1 MPKITQ
7 TLLLGLAV
15 FASPPFGR
23 NGKAMEGHALDPPNR
38 SCLGRFALGL
48 RDLAVVGFSRIASAI
63 EARDGAALAKLVDF
77 RALRK
82 SLTKQIVAA
91 YIELTGKEKQLG
103 LMGKTLAVGI
113 GTSYAEPIVAELL
126 NEQTLI
132 DLLTKGQVGGGGGV
146 GAVKVPAELA
156 PFSKSAMQS
165 AWQTW
170 WASEY
175 GLGDYYIYLPPD
187 KAPDKQFKVRLSLKD
202 LQWKLTGLDLPGP
215 MRVELAQQLVKQRAE
230 KSE

>member
-1 MPKITQ
+1 MEKQWRAMRWALRIAAVLAA
-7 TLLLGLAV
+7 LLLAY
-15 FASPPFGR
+15 AIWP
-23 NGKAMEGHALDPPNR
+23 
-38 SCLGRFALGL
+38 
-48 RDLAVVGFSRIASAI
+48 VVGFSRIASAI

>member
-1 MPKITQ
+1 MESMRWAIRIAAVLAV
-7 TLLLGLAV
+7 LLLAY
-15 FASPPFGR
+15 AIWP
-23 NGKAMEGHALDPPNR
+23 
-38 SCLGRFALGL
+38 
-48 RDLAVVGFSRIASAI
+48 VVGFARIASAI

-156 PFSKSAMQS
+156 PFSGSALQS
-165 AWQTW
+165 GWRTW

-175 GLGDYYIYLPPD
+175 GLGDYYVYLPPD
-187 KAPDKQFKVRLSLKD
+187 KTPDKQFKVRLSLKD

-215 MRVELAQQLVKQRAE
+215 MRIELAQQLVKQRAE

>member
-1 MPKITQ
+1 
-7 TLLLGLAV
+7 V
-15 FASPPFGR
+15 
-23 NGKAMEGHALDPPNR
+23 EGDALEPPNR
-38 SCLGRFALGL
+38 CCLGGFAFGLCDLAGGGL
-48 RDLAVVGFSRIASAI
+48 RAHRVSHRGEGWRRSRQ
-63 EARDGAALAKLVDF
+63 ARRL

-103 LMGKTLAVGI
+103 LMTISVGI

-132 DLLTKGQVGGGGGV
+132 DLLTKGEVGGGSN
-146 GAVKVPAELA
+146 VKVPADFA
-156 PFSKSAMQS
+156 PFSKSALQS
-165 AWQTW
+165 GWRTW

-175 GLGDYYIYLPPD
+175 GLGDYYVYLPPD
-187 KAPDKQFKVRLSLKD
+187 KAPDKQFKVKLSLKE
-202 LQWKLTGLDLPGP
+202 LQWKLAGIDLPQP
-215 MRVELAQQLVKQRAE
+215 MRVELAQQLIKQRAE

>member
-1 MPKITQ
+1 MRWTLRIAAVLAI
-7 TLLLGLAV
+7 LLLAY
-15 FASPPFGR
+15 AIWP
-23 NGKAMEGHALDPPNR
+23 
-38 SCLGRFALGL
+38 
-48 RDLAVVGFSRIASAI
+48 VVGFARIASAI
-63 EARDGAALAKLVDF
+63 EARDGAALAELVDF

-156 PFSKSAMQS
+156 PFSKSALQS
-165 AWQTW
+165 GWRTW

-175 GLGDYYIYLPPD
+175 GLGDYYVYLPPD
-187 KAPDKQFKVRLSLKD
+187 KTPDKQFKVRLSLKD
-202 LQWKLTGLDLPGP
+202 LQWKLTGLDLPQP

>member
-1 MPKITQ
+1 MRWTLRIAAVLAI
-7 TLLLGLAV
+7 LLLAY
-15 FASPPFGR
+15 AIWP
-23 NGKAMEGHALDPPNR
+23 
-38 SCLGRFALGL
+38 
-48 RDLAVVGFSRIASAI
+48 VVGFARIASAI

-113 GTSYAEPIVAELL
+113 GTSYTEPIVAELL

-156 PFSKSAMQS
+156 PFSKSALQS
-165 AWQTW
+165 GWRTW

-175 GLGDYYIYLPPD
+175 GLGDY
-187 KAPDKQFKVRLSLKD
+187 
-202 LQWKLTGLDLPGP
+202 
-215 MRVELAQQLVKQRAE
+215 
-230 KSE
+230 

>member
-1 MPKITQ
+1 MESMRWTLRIAAVLAV
-7 TLLLGLAV
+7 LLLAY
-15 FASPPFGR
+15 AIWP
-23 NGKAMEGHALDPPNR
+23 
-38 SCLGRFALGL
+38 
-48 RDLAVVGFSRIASAI
+48 VVGFARIASAI

-156 PFSKSAMQS
+156 PFSKSALQS
-165 AWQTW
+165 GWQTW

-175 GLGDYYIYLPPD
+175 GLGDYYVYLPPD
-187 KAPDKQFKVRLSLKD
+187 KTPDKQFKVRLSLKD
-202 LQWKLTGLDLPGP
+202 LQWKLTGLDLPQP

>member
-1 MPKITQ
+1 MEKQWRAMRWTLRIAAVLAA
-7 TLLLGLAV
+7 LLLAY
-15 FASPPFGR
+15 AIWP
-23 NGKAMEGHALDPPNR
+23 
-38 SCLGRFALGL
+38 
-48 RDLAVVGFSRIASAI
+48 VVGFSRIASAI

>member
-1 MPKITQ
+1 MRWTLRIAAVLAV
-7 TLLLGLAV
+7 LLLAY
-15 FASPPFGR
+15 AIWP
-23 NGKAMEGHALDPPNR
+23 
-38 SCLGRFALGL
+38 
-48 RDLAVVGFSRIASAI
+48 VVGFARIASAI

-132 DLLTKGQVGGGGGV
+132 DLLTKGEV
-146 GAVKVPAELA
+146 GAAAVTSR
-156 PFSKSAMQS
+156 FRR
-165 AWQTW
+165 
-170 WASEY
+170 
-175 GLGDYYIYLPPD
+175 ILPPSPSRRCR
-187 KAPDKQFKVRLSLKD
+187 AAGGRGGPPN
-202 LQWKLTGLDLPGP
+202 TGLAITTSIS
-215 MRVELAQQLVKQRAE
+215 RRTKRRT
-230 KSE
+230 SSSR

>member
-1 MPKITQ
+1 MEGMRWTLRIAAVLAV
-7 TLLLGLAV
+7 LLLAY
-15 FASPPFGR
+15 AIWP
-23 NGKAMEGHALDPPNR
+23 
-38 SCLGRFALGL
+38 
-48 RDLAVVGFSRIASAI
+48 VVGFARIASAI
-63 EARDGAALAKLVDF
+63 EAKDGPGLAKLVDF

-91 YIELTGKEKQLG
+91 YIELTGKEKELG

-113 GTSYAEPIVAELL
+113 GSSYAEPIVAELL

-156 PFSKSAMQS
+156 PFSKSALES
-165 AWQTW
+165 GWRTW

-175 GLGDYYIYLPPD
+175 GLGDYYVYLPPD

-202 LQWKLTGLDLPGP
+202 LQWKLTGLDLPQP
-215 MRVELAQQLVKQRAE
+215 MRIELAQQLVKQRAE

>member
-1 MPKITQ
+1 LAV
-7 TLLLGLAV
+7 LLLAY
-15 FASPPFGR
+15 AIWP
-23 NGKAMEGHALDPPNR
+23 
-38 SCLGRFALGL
+38 
-48 RDLAVVGFSRIASAI
+48 VVGFARIASAI

-156 PFSKSAMQS
+156 PFSKSALQS
-165 AWQTW
+165 GWQTW

-175 GLGDYYIYLPPD
+175 GLGDYYVYLPPD
-187 KAPDKQFKVRLSLKD
+187 KTPDKQFKVRLSLKD
-202 LQWKLTGLDLPGP
+202 LQWKLTGLDLPQP

>member
-1 MPKITQ
+1 MESMRWAIRIAAVLAV
-7 TLLLGLAV
+7 LLLAY
-15 FASPPFGR
+15 AIWP
-23 NGKAMEGHALDPPNR
+23 
-38 SCLGRFALGL
+38 
-48 RDLAVVGFSRIASAI
+48 VVGFARIASAI

-156 PFSKSAMQS
+156 PFSGSALQS
-165 AWQTW
+165 GWRTW

-175 GLGDYYIYLPPD
+175 GLGDYYVYLPPD
-187 KAPDKQFKVRLSLKD
+187 KTPDKQFKVRLSLKD
-202 LQWKLTGLDLPGP
+202 LQWKLTGLDLPQP

>member
-1 MPKITQ
+1 MESMRWAIRIAAVLAV
-7 TLLLGLAV
+7 LLLAY
-15 FASPPFGR
+15 AIWP
-23 NGKAMEGHALDPPNR
+23 
-38 SCLGRFALGL
+38 
-48 RDLAVVGFSRIASAI
+48 VVGFARIASAI

-156 PFSKSAMQS
+156 PFSGSALQS
-165 AWQTW
+165 GWRTW

-175 GLGDYYIYLPPD
+175 GLGDYYVYLPPD
-187 KAPDKQFKVRLSLKD
+187 KTPDKQFKVRLSLKEM
-202 LQWKLTGLDLPGP
+202 QWKLTGLDLPGP
-215 MRVELAQQLVKQRAE
+215 MRIELAQQLVKQRAE

>member
-1 MPKITQ
+1 MGEQWKAMRWTLGIAAVLAV
-7 TLLLGLAV
+7 LLLAY
-15 FASPPFGR
+15 AIWP
-23 NGKAMEGHALDPPNR
+23 
-38 SCLGRFALGL
+38 
-48 RDLAVVGFSRIASAI
+48 VVGFARIASAI

-132 DLLTKGQVGGGGGV
+132 DLLTKGQVGGGGGGV

-156 PFSKSAMQS
+156 PFSKSALQS
-165 AWQTW
+165 GWRTW

-175 GLGDYYIYLPPD
+175 GLGDYYVYLPPD
-187 KAPDKQFKVRLSLKD
+187 KTPDKQFKVRLSLKD

>member
-1 MPKITQ
+1 MESMRWAIRIAAVLAV
-7 TLLLGLAV
+7 LLLAY
-15 FASPPFGR
+15 AIWP
-23 NGKAMEGHALDPPNR
+23 
-38 SCLGRFALGL
+38 
-48 RDLAVVGFSRIASAI
+48 VVGFARIASAI

-156 PFSKSAMQS
+156 PFSKSALQS
-165 AWQTW
+165 GWQTW

-175 GLGDYYIYLPPD
+175 GLGDYYVYLPPD
-187 KAPDKQFKVRLSLKD
+187 KTPDKQFKVRLSLKEM
-202 LQWKLTGLDLPGP
+202 QWKLTGLDLPGP
-215 MRVELAQQLVKQRAE
+215 MRIELAQQLVKQRAE

>member
-1 MPKITQ
+1 MESMRWAIRIAAVLAI
-7 TLLLGLAV
+7 LLLAY
-15 FASPPFGR
+15 AIWP
-23 NGKAMEGHALDPPNR
+23 
-38 SCLGRFALGL
+38 
-48 RDLAVVGFSRIASAI
+48 VVGFARIASAI
-63 EARDGAALAKLVDF
+63 EAKDGPGLAKLVDF

-156 PFSKSAMQS
+156 PFSKSALQS
-165 AWQTW
+165 GWQTW

-175 GLGDYYIYLPPD
+175 GLGDYYVYLPPD
-187 KAPDKQFKVRLSLKD
+187 KTPDKQFKVRLSLKD

-215 MRVELAQQLVKQRAE
+215 MRIELAQQLVKQRAE

>member
-1 MPKITQ
+1 MGQQWKSMRWTFRIAAILAV
-7 TLLLGLAV
+7 LLLAY
-15 FASPPFGR
+15 AIWP
-23 NGKAMEGHALDPPNR
+23 
-38 SCLGRFALGL
+38 
-48 RDLAVVGFSRIASAI
+48 VVGFSRIASAI

-77 RALRK
+77 RALRQ

-126 NEQTLI
+126 NEETLI
-132 DLLTKGQVGGGGGV
+132 DLLTKGETGGGGGGV
-146 GAVKVPAELA
+146 GVQIPAEFA

-175 GLGDYYIYLPPD
+175 GLGDYYIFLPPD
-187 KAPDKQFKVRLSLKD
+187 KPPEKQFKVRLSLKE
-202 LQWKLTGLDLPGP
+202 LQWKLTGLELPQS
-215 MRVELAQQLVKQRAE
+215 MRIELAQQLVKQRAE

>member
-1 MPKITQ
+1 MESMRWAIRIAAVLAV
-7 TLLLGLAV
+7 LLLAY
-15 FASPPFGR
+15 AIWP
-23 NGKAMEGHALDPPNR
+23 
-38 SCLGRFALGL
+38 
-48 RDLAVVGFSRIASAI
+48 VVGFARIASAI
-63 EARDGAALAKLVDF
+63 EAKDGPGLAKLVDF

-132 DLLTKGQVGGGGGV
+132 DLLTKGQVGGGGV

-156 PFSKSAMQS
+156 PFSKSALQS
-165 AWQTW
+165 GWQTW

-175 GLGDYYIYLPPD
+175 GLGDYYVYLPPD
-187 KAPDKQFKVRLSLKD
+187 KTPDKQFKVRLSLKEM
-202 LQWKLTGLDLPGP
+202 QWKLTGLDLPGP
-215 MRVELAQQLVKQRAE
+215 MRIELAQQLVKQRAE